1 MGHHSKI
8 DDHNFI
14 TSHVVISGGV
24 HVEEACF
31 IGVNATIRNH
41 IKIGKNTI
49 IGAGALILSNVEPEG
64 IYKGSETV
72 RLNISSLKIKN
83 I

>member
-1 MGHHSKI
+1 M
-8 DDHNFI
+8 
-14 TSHVVISGGV
+14 
-24 HVEEACF
+24 
-31 IGVNATIRNH
+31 NATIRNH